1 MSEELRIIGT
11 CFYVIGH
18 EDTQKSRLIAGIYI
32 I

>member
-11 CFYVIGH
+11 CFYVIDH
-18 EDTQKSRLIAGIYI
+18 EDTQKSRHDIAIYI